1 MNDYILFDLDGTLT
15 DPKVGITTCV
25 QYALA
30 SFGIEESDPNK
41 LTPFIGPPLKDSFME
56 FYDFDEEK
64 AETAVEKYRE
74 RFKDTGIFENEI
86 YEGIPELIRKLKGN
100 KKKLAVASS
109 KPTVFVERILEHF
122 DIRRYFDVVVG
133 SELDGRRTDKAE
145 VVAEA
150 LRQLYGEDA
159 EDIEKKKQN
168 TLMVGDRKF
177 DVKGAKDEGV
187 VSVAVTY
194 GYGPMDELKIAKPD
208 YIVRSVAELEK
219 LLLRGTEK
227 TAAEPPLSKALY
239 VLVPVLIYYFVREI
253 GANIGYFILNYMA
266 VNLPASAV
274 SAMIYFNE
282 MGEPEGITG
291 NGVALMSG
299 LAFLTAGI
307 VTWKFFAKEELGKAK
322 EALTLRHALLKTPL
336 AYACMAVGTLGI
348 ALGLNFLYDL
358 LRITYN
364 SASYQQTSEMQYA
377 AAIPVGLLL
386 NGLLV
391 PVAEELM
398 FRGVLYN
405 RMKKYMTYLP
415 AIALSALCFG
425 IYHQNL
431 VQGSY
436 AFFMGCIIAYF
447 YECFGR
453 FHVPVIAHAISNIS
467 AYVLTVWTMRTDFV
481 PQWWQCILLLAIG
494 VGGFAVCWQMRNPK
508 MESGDSEP
516 KQ

>member
-30 SFGIEESDPNK
+30 SFGIDEPDTDK

-56 FYDFDEEK
+56 FYDFDEAK
-64 AETAVEKYRE
+64 AEAAVEKYRE
-74 RFKDTGIFENEI
+74 RFRDTGIFENQI
-86 YEGIPELIRKLKGN
+86 YDGIPEMIRKLKGN

-150 LRQLYGEDA
+150 LRLLYGENQ

-177 DVKGAKDEGV
+177 DVKGAKDEGI
-187 VSVAVTY
+187 VSVAVAY

-227 TAAEPPLSKALY
+227 TGKEPPMSKAWY
-239 VLVPVLIYYFVREI
+239 VLFPVLVYYFVRQM
-253 GANIGYFILNYMA
+253 GANIGYFIISYMA
-266 VNLPASAV
+266 MNLPSGVVKAL
-274 SAMIYFNE
+274 IYFNE
-282 MGEPEGITG
+282 AGEPESITG
-291 NGVALMSG
+291 NGVALISG
-299 LAFLTAGI
+299 FAFLVAGVVI
-307 VTWKFFAKEELGKAK
+307 WKFFAREELRKEK
-322 EALTLRHALLKTPL
+322 EAIKLKHALLRTPI
-336 AYACMAVGTLGI
+336 AYACMAVGILGL

-358 LRITYN
+358 LRITHSSEAYK
-364 SASYQQTSEMQYA
+364 QTSAIQYA
-377 AAIPVGLLL
+377 AAIPVGLVL

-391 PVAEELM
+391 PVIEELL

-405 RMKKYMTYLP
+405 RMRKYLAYLP
-415 AIALSALCFG
+415 AMALSALCFG

-436 AFFMGCIIAYF
+436 AFLMGCVIAYF

-453 FHVPVIAHAISNIS
+453 FHVPVMAHAISNIS
-467 AYVLTVWTMRTDFV
+467 AYLLTVYTMYTGFV
-481 PQWWQCILLLAIG
+481 PQWWQCILMLVIGTGGLAS
-494 VGGFAVCWQMRNPK
+494 CWRMRNTT
-508 MESGDSEP
+508 
-516 KQ
+516 QIV

>member
-30 SFGIEESDPNK
+30 SFGIEEPDLDK
-41 LTPFIGPPLKDSFME
+41 LVPFIGPPLKDSFME
-56 FYDFDEEK
+56 FYDFDEAK
-64 AETAVEKYRE
+64 AEAAVEKYRE
-74 RFKDTGIFENEI
+74 RFKDTGIFENQI
-86 YEGIPELIRKLKGN
+86 YDGIPEMIRKLKGN
-100 KKKLAVASS
+100 RKKLAVASS

-150 LRQLYGEDA
+150 LRLLYGENP
-159 EDIEKKKQN
+159 EDIQQKKQN

-177 DVKGAKDEGV
+177 DVKGAKDEGI

-227 TAAEPPLSKALY
+227 TVTEPPLSKAWY
-239 VLVPVLIYYFVREI
+239 VLFPALAYYFVRQM
-253 GANIGYFILNYMA
+253 GANIGYFIVSYMA
-266 VNLPASAV
+266 ASLPAGVV
-274 SAMIYFNE
+274 SALIYFDE
-282 MGEPEGITG
+282 AGEPEGITG
-291 NGVALMSG
+291 NGVALISG
-299 LAFLTAGI
+299 FAFLVAGVVI
-307 VTWKFFAKEELGKAK
+307 WKFFAKEELRKAK
-322 EALTLRHALLKTPL
+322 EAMKLKHALLRSPI
-336 AYACMAVGTLGI
+336 AYACMAAGMLGL

-358 LRITYN
+358 LRITHN
-364 SASYQQTSEMQYA
+364 SEAYKQTSEIQYA
-377 AAIPVGLLL
+377 AAIPVGLIL

-391 PVAEELM
+391 PVVEELL

-405 RMKKYMTYLP
+405 RMRKYLAYLP

-436 AFFMGCIIAYF
+436 AFLMGCVIAYF
-447 YECFGR
+447 YECFGHFR
-453 FHVPVIAHAISNIS
+453 VPVIAHAISNIS
-467 AYVLTVWTMRTDFV
+467 AYLLTVYVMYTGFAPR
-481 PQWWQCILLLAIG
+481 WWQCILMLVIG
-494 VGGFAVCWQMRNPK
+494 VGGLAACWRMRN
-508 MESGDSEP
+508 ST
-516 KQ
+516 QIV